1 MIMRDAN
8 IHLDVAENS
17 NTVKF
22 RQPLDNNNLLQHVTG
37 STHIGGQTLEV
48 VIARSDIRVS
58 YLFVDDLVM
67 LDQSSK

>member
-1 MIMRDAN
+1 MIMRDAI
-8 IHLDVAENS
+8 IHLDVAENP

-22 RQPLDNNNLLQHVTG
+22 RQPLDNNNLLQHVRG
-37 STHIGGQTLEV
+37 STNIGGQTLEV

-67 LDQSSK
+67 LDQSSQ